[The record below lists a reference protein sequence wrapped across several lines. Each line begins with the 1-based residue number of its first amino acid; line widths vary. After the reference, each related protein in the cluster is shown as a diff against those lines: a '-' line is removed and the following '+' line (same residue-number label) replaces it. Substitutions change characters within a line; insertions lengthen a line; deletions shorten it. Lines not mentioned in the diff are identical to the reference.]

1 MEYLL
6 YWLFFEFIG
15 CSIARV
21 VIPALSFGRVYVHS
35 PNVAQERFN
44 WLGFRRD
51 GAGRLIVARDVAG
64 FIGFMIMVVVF
75 LAIVLGGQSFR
86 Y

>member
-35 PNVAQERFN
+35 PSVARERFN

-64 FIGFMIMVVVF
+64 FIGFMSMVVVF
-75 LAIVLGGQSFR
+75 LAIIFGAHPF
-86 Y
+86 